1 MDILIESPFGIP
13 GILQLVPQNKEL
25 IAQIPDTL
33 FISRDKKFI
42 DKPP

>member
-25 IAQIPDTL
+25 IAQVPATL
-33 FISRDKKFI
+33 LMGRDKKFI
-42 DKPP
+42 DKPL